1 MSDDPIRN
9 PLTPPC
15 GRELLDAF
23 RARFGLTSRG
33 VLPQQLAELV
43 RAFAAVPYENLTK
56 IIKWSECQVA
66 SAARRRPHEVLHDFL
81 RWGAGGTCFSLTA
94 ALLHLVR
101 AMGLEAD
108 PILADRRYGA
118 DTHCALI
125 VWLEGQPH
133 LLDPGYL
140 IIDPIP
146 LHLAGGQLVVATR
159 FNQLELVRRTTD
171 QLDLYTIQPGGRRH
185 RLTFKTTPAESGPFL
200 RAWDASFAWEMM
212 NYPVLTRVT
221 EHGQLY
227 LRGRHLQTRL
237 YDQTQQAD
245 ILESEMVATIVRA
258 FEIHADVVQRALE
271 VLRQQ
276 GDTRA
281 ASQEA

>member
-1 MSDDPIRN
+1 M
-9 PLTPPC
+9 
-15 GRELLDAF
+15 
-23 RARFGLTSRG
+23 
-33 VLPQQLAELV
+33 AELV

-101 AMGLEAD
+101 TMGLAAD

-125 VWLEGQPH
+125 VWFEGQPH

-146 LHLAGGQLVVATR
+146 LHFAGGHLVVATR

-245 ILESEMVATIVRA
+245 ILESEVVATIVRA

-271 VLRQQ
+271 VLRQP
-276 GDTRA
+276 G
-281 ASQEA
+281 